1 MGDEM
6 MQQNYRHHFALQ
18 KEPFVADIHHRDIM
32 VTEALS
38 AIKGRI
44 CYAMRLGCIALI
56 TGDIG
61 SGKST
66 ALRYVTGGLHPSEY
80 WVINVTASSGSILE
94 LYRQIL
100 AQLGIENAGASR
112 AKMVRRIQQ
121 QVRDWVESKKM
132 KVVLIIDEA
141 SLLRLEVF
149 AELHTLTQ
157 FDHDSKPFLPLV
169 LAGQAN
175 LIDNLHYRNSKPL
188 ASRVVTRCH
197 LEGINLQ
204 TMEEY
209 LRHHLQI
216 AGVKRMLFEDTA
228 VTAIHQAAGGLFR
241 KANHLAR
248 GALIAAALKQETMV
262 NAEHV
267 RISATEIF

>member
-1 MGDEM
+1 MGDEVRS
-6 MQQNYRHHFALQ
+6 NYRHYFALQ
-18 KEPFVADIHHRDIM
+18 KEPFVADIPHRDIL
-32 VTEALS
+32 VTPALT
-38 AIKGRI
+38 AVKGRI
-44 CYAMRLGCIALI
+44 LYALRLGAIALV

-66 ALRYVTGGLHPSEY
+66 ALRYVTGELHPSEY
-80 WVINVTASSGSILE
+80 CVINVTASSGSILE

-100 AQLGIENAGASR
+100 AQLGVENSGASR

-121 QVRDWVESKKM
+121 QVRDWVEGKKM
-132 KVVLIIDEA
+132 KVVLVVDEA

-157 FDHDSKPFLPLV
+157 FEHDSKPYLPLI
-169 LAGQAN
+169 LSGQAN
-175 LIDNLHYRNSKPL
+175 LIDNLHYRNSQPL
-188 ASRVVTRCH
+188 ASRVVARCH
-197 LEGINLQ
+197 LEGIDRK

-216 AGVKRMLFEDTA
+216 AGMTRMLFEETA
-228 VTAIHQAAGGLFR
+228 VTAVHQASGGLFR

-248 GALIAAALKQETMV
+248 GALIAAALQQISMV

-267 RISATEIF
+267 RIAETEIF